1 MRQVERDFLVV
12 EWIRSHQS
20 PSVKCSRQDK
30 LSLTHPS
37 RDCVGF
43 RLCISIVFSAFEQ
56 VWEVPVQIFP
66 VGVVSIY
73 QTAAIKGM
81 KIDI

>member
-1 MRQVERDFLVV
+1 
-12 EWIRSHQS
+12 
-20 PSVKCSRQDK
+20 
-30 LSLTHPS
+30 
-37 RDCVGF
+37 
-43 RLCISIVFSAFEQ
+43 LCISIVFSAFEQ